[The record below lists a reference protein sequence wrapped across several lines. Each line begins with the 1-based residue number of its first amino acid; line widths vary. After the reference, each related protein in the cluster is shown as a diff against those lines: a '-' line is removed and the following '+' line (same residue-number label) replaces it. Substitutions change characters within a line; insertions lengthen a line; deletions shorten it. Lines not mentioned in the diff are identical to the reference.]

1 VDAEELSR
9 RVREA
14 GVIGAGGAGFPTY
27 VKYQAKGIDT
37 YLINGAECE
46 PLLFVDQRLMERH
59 ADLLTRTAR
68 VVAEALGASRSLFGL
83 KAKYHASVEALSAA
97 GAEVHQM
104 GAYYPAGDE
113 ILLIEDCLGRIV
125 PEARLPL
132 EVGVVV
138 NNVETL
144 YNVARAIEGI
154 PVTETFVTV
163 GGAVAR
169 PGVWAVPIGT
179 DASEL
184 IAAAGGVTAE
194 EPIFVDGGPMM
205 GIYREDPH
213 FPVSKTTK
221 GLLVLERR
229 SALARYEKMPVEH
242 MIRQAKYACI
252 QCSQCTVSCSR
263 NLGGWGLEPHKIMRA
278 LAYANQT
285 HPEIL
290 KSAFL
295 CSECNLCSGLHACP
309 MQLSPRRV
317 NQLLKRTLREKGVK
331 PDFPRRELKAHP
343 QRSYRLVPSHRLEA
357 RLGLARYH
365 RETPFLGLFETA
377 RVNIP
382 TSQGLGAP
390 AEPIVAA
397 GDRVEK
403 GQLIGRAKEG
413 ALSVPIH
420 ASISGV
426 VRQATPKNVE
436 IAAE

>member
-9 RVREA
+9 LVREA

-46 PLLFVDQRLMERH
+46 PLLYVDQRLMERH
-59 ADLLTRTAR
+59 SDLLTRTAR
-68 VVAEALGASRSLFGL
+68 TVAEALGAPRSLFGL
-83 KAKYHASVEALSAA
+83 KSKYLGSVGALTAA

-113 ILLIEDCLGRIV
+113 ILLIEDCVGRIV

-163 GGAVAR
+163 GGAVAN

-184 IAAAGGVTAE
+184 LAAAGGSTADD
-194 EPIFVDGGPMM
+194 PIFVDGGPMM
-205 GIYREDPH
+205 GIYRDDVH

-229 SALARYEKMPVEH
+229 SALARYEKMPLEH
-242 MIRQAKYACI
+242 MLRQAKFACI
-252 QCSQCTVSCSR
+252 QCSQCTISCSR
-263 NLGGWGLEPHKIMRA
+263 NLAGWHLEPHKIMRA
-278 LAYANQT
+278 LAYSNQT

-317 NQLLKRTLREKGVK
+317 NQLLKKTLREKGIK
-331 PDFPRRELKAHP
+331 PDFPKRELQAHP

-357 RLGLARYH
+357 RLGLLRYD
-365 RETPFLGLFETA
+365 RPTPYLGLFETR
-377 RVNIP
+377 RVTIP
-382 TSQGLGAP
+382 TSQGIGAP
-390 AEPIVAA
+390 AEPLVAP

-403 GQLIGRAKEG
+403 GQLIAKAKEG
-413 ALSVPIH
+413 ALSVSVH
-420 ASISGV
+420 ASIPGV
-426 VRQATPKNVE
+426 VRQVTPKNIE